1 MFRSLKITLLLSHT
15 GIILLTNLLLAN
27 VSYFYLLNTLEK
39 SQQHNLEFITKQAAQ
54 TISSYVKNK
63 ADLLERISG
72 GQEVI
77 NYSINFREAAL
88 ASYLAEFHSSF
99 PDLSFINA
107 QGIEELRVTDGEIA
121 QNVADYSSKP
131 LFTKSLAHPNKVLI
145 FHKEPTHQTKEPALL
160 LAIAKHQYFEDRF
173 AGLLLGS
180 LPYRKIAQSLAD
192 ISFSTTGYLLL
203 SDRTGNVIT
212 ISHPSSPASAKQIS
226 ISPIADEKTSSDL
239 FAPQDPDRLPS
250 FQHTTVRGIDSLVA
264 ATFIPELRWTVISVL
279 PHAEFMQQVTK
290 LRIGFIILFVIFFAI
305 ASFLSY
311 ILSNGI
317 TMPLAR
323 LTQAA
328 KAISQGNLS
337 EIIDIKSRDEIGK
350 LIGSFNTMTRNL
362 QETTISRDYFNT
374 ILSSMQESLIVLGS
388 DGKIETINN
397 STIIMLGYEKHE
409 LTGKPLEFILKKDE
423 AAASCPFSNL
433 DEGEI
438 LRECELI
445 YLTKWGREIPVHFS
459 ASPMK
464 NSKGEIYGIVCLA
477 INISRRKKMEMA
489 LRQSEAKLREIAITD
504 ELTSLLNRR
513 GFMTMATKQLQVAK
527 RQEGHVFLMYA
538 DVDNLKW
545 VNDHLGHHA
554 GDQVLMET
562 ADLLRSTFRDSDTIA
577 RLGGDEFAVLLI
589 DPADEKTVTSRLEKN
604 LQARNSLEQRSYALS
619 MSIGVVRY
627 DPEHPSSIE
636 ELMNRADNLMYECK
650 QQKKL
655 GIE

>member
-15 GIILLTNLLLAN
+15 GIILLTNLLLAS
-27 VSYFYLLNTLEK
+27 VSYFYLINTLENNQK
-39 SQQHNLEFITKQAAQ
+39 QYLEFITRHTVQ
-54 TISSYVKNK
+54 TVNSYIKNK
-63 ADLLERISG
+63 ADLLERISA

-77 NYSINFREAAL
+77 NYSINFREPAL
-88 ASYLAEFHSSF
+88 ASYLAGFHSSF
-99 PDLSFINA
+99 PNLSFINE
-107 QGIEELRVTDGEIA
+107 QGIEKLRVTDGEIA
-121 QNVADYSSKP
+121 QNVADYSHSSFFSKC
-131 LFTKSLAHPNKVLI
+131 LAQPNKILI
-145 FHKEPTHQTKEPALL
+145 FPNEPAKQTKEPVLQ

-173 AGLLLGS
+173 AGLLLAT
-180 LPYRKIAQSLAD
+180 LPYRKIAASLAD
-192 ISFSTTGYLLL
+192 IRFSAAGFLLVN
-203 SDRTGNVIT
+203 DENGNIIT
-212 ISHPSSPASAKQIS
+212 ITHPSTHASAEQIS
-226 ISPIADEKTSSDL
+226 ISRAKEEKEFPPVFT
-239 FAPQDPDRLPS
+239 AKDPKLIPS
-250 FQHTTVRGIDSLVA
+250 FLRASVRGIDSFVA
-264 ATFIPELRWTVISVL
+264 TTFIPELRWTVMTVL
-279 PHAEFMQQVTK
+279 PHEEFMQQVKK
-290 LRIGFIILFVIFFAI
+290 LQVSFIILFIIFFAL
-305 ASFLSY
+305 ASLLSY
-311 ILSNGI
+311 ILANGI

-323 LTQAA
+323 LSRAA
-328 KAISQGNLS
+328 RAIAQGNLN
-337 EIIDIKSRDEIGK
+337 EIIAINSRDEIGK
-350 LIGSFNTMTRNL
+350 LIGSFNIMTRNL

-374 ILSSMQESLIVLGS
+374 ILSSMQECLIVLGQ

-397 STIIMLGYEKHE
+397 STIVMLGYEKHE

-423 AAASCPFSNL
+423 AMASCPFSNL

-464 NSKGEIYGIVCLA
+464 NSKGDIYGIVCLA

-513 GFMTMATKQLQVAK
+513 GFRAMAAKQLQMAK
-527 RQEGHVFLMYA
+527 RQEGNVFLMYA

-554 GDQVLMET
+554 GDQVLIEI
-562 ADLLRSTFRDSDTIA
+562 ADLLRATFRDSDTIA

-589 DPADEKTVTSRLEKN
+589 DPADEKSVINRLEKN
-604 LQARNSLEQRSYALS
+604 LRAKNNLEQRSYELS
-619 MSIGVVRY
+619 LSIGVVRY

-650 QQKKL
+650 QRKKQ
-655 GIE
+655 EMR

>member
-27 VSYFYLLNTLEK
+27 VSYFYLINTLEK
-39 SQQHNLEFITKQAAQ
+39 SQKQHLEFIASHAAQ
-54 TISSYVKNK
+54 TISNYLKNK

-88 ASYLAEFHSSF
+88 ASYLAGFYSSF
-99 PDLSFINA
+99 PNLSYINA

-121 QNVADYSSKP
+121 QNVADYSNTP

-145 FHKEPTHQTKEPALL
+145 FPDESNQRIKEPALQ

-180 LPYRKIAQSLAD
+180 LPYRKVAESLAD
-192 ISFSTTGYLLL
+192 ISFSATGYLLL
-203 SDRTGNVIT
+203 RDRLGNSMT
-212 ISHPSSPASAKQIS
+212 ISQPSSPAAAVQIS
-226 ISPIADEKTSSDL
+226 ISPVEKEKTDPGL
-239 FAPQDPDRLPS
+239 FVPQKPDRMPS
-250 FQHTTVRGIDSLVA
+250 FQRTTVRGIDSFVA
-264 ATFIPELRWTVISVL
+264 ATFIPELQWTVMGVL
-279 PHAEFMQQVTK
+279 PHEEFMQQVKK
-290 LRIGFIILFVIFFAI
+290 LRIGFIILFVIFFAL
-305 ASFLSY
+305 ASLLSY

-323 LTQAA
+323 LTRAA
-328 KAISQGNLS
+328 RAIAQGNLN
-337 EIIDIKSRDEIGK
+337 EIIEIRSQDEIGK

-374 ILSSMQESLIVLGS
+374 ILSSMQESLIVLGR
-388 DGKIETINN
+388 DGRIETINN
-397 STIIMLGYEKHE
+397 STIVMLGYEKHE
-409 LTGKPLEFILKKDE
+409 LTGNPLEFILKKDE
-423 AAASCPFSNL
+423 AAARCPFSNL

-477 INISRRKKMEMA
+477 INISRRKKMETA

-504 ELTSLLNRR
+504 ELTSLVNRR

-527 RQEGHVFLMYA
+527 RQEGNVFLMYA

-589 DPADEKTVTSRLEKN
+589 DPADEKTVIGRLEEN
-604 LQARNSLEQRSYALS
+604 LRARNSGEQRSYELS
-619 MSIGVVRY
+619 LSIGVVRY

-636 ELMNRADNLMYECK
+636 ELMNRADNMMYECK
-650 QQKKL
+650 QQKKQR
-655 GIE
+655 GR

>member
-27 VSYFYLLNTLEK
+27 VSYFYLINTLEN
-39 SQQHNLEFITKQAAQ
+39 SQKQYLTFISRHAVQ
-54 TISSYVKNK
+54 TVNSYLKNK
-63 ADLLERISG
+63 ADLLERISA

-77 NYSINFREAAL
+77 NYSINFRETAL
-88 ASYLAEFHSSF
+88 ASYLAGFHSSF
-99 PDLSFINA
+99 PSLSFINE
-107 QGIEELRVTDGEIA
+107 QGIEELCITDGEIA
-121 QNVADYSSKP
+121 QNVADYSRSPFFRKC
-131 LFTKSLAHPNKVLI
+131 LAQPNQVLI
-145 FHKEPTHQTKEPALL
+145 LQNEPAPQTREPVLQ
-160 LAIAKHQYFEDRF
+160 LAIARHQYFEDRF
-173 AGLLLGS
+173 AGLLLAT
-180 LPYRKIAQSLAD
+180 LPYRKIAASLAD
-192 ISFSTTGYLLL
+192 ISFSAAGFLLV
-203 SDRTGNVIT
+203 SDGAGNIMT
-212 ISHPSSPASAKQIS
+212 ISQPSPPAAAERIS
-226 ISPIADEKTSSDL
+226 ISRARDEKGSPSL
-239 FAPQDPDRLPS
+239 FTVKDPERAPS
-250 FQHTTVRGIDSLVA
+250 FQRATVRGIDSFVA
-264 ATFIPELRWTVISVL
+264 AAFIPELGWTVMTVL
-279 PHAEFMQQVTK
+279 PHEEFMRQVKK
-290 LRIGFIILFVIFFAI
+290 LRVSFIILFVIFFVL
-305 ASFLSY
+305 ASILSY
-311 ILSNGI
+311 ILANGI

-323 LTQAA
+323 LSRAA
-328 KAISQGNLS
+328 RAIAQGNLS

-350 LIGSFNTMTRNL
+350 LISSFNIMTRNL

-374 ILSSMQESLIVLGS
+374 IVSSMQESLIVLGR
-388 DGKIETINN
+388 DGRIETINN
-397 STIIMLGYEKHE
+397 STIVMLGYEKPE

-464 NSKGEIYGIVCLA
+464 DGKGEVYGIVCLA
-477 INISRRKKMEMA
+477 INISRRKKMETA

-513 GFMTMATKQLQVAK
+513 GFMTMATKQLQMAR
-527 RQEGHVFLMYA
+527 RQEGNVFLMFA

-554 GDQVLMET
+554 GDQVLMEC

-589 DPADEKTVTSRLEKN
+589 DPADEKSVINRLEKN
-604 LQARNSLEQRSYALS
+604 LRAKNSGGQRSYELS
-619 MSIGVVRY
+619 LSIGVVRY
-627 DPEHPSSIE
+627 DPENPSSIE

-650 QQKKL
+650 QQKKQEM
-655 GIE
+655 G